1 MLGRMSRP
9 TLTTSSY
16 VILGLLQLM
25 TAATPYELEAVI
37 SRSGMVTFWWMS
49 HTQIY
54 SECAQLTAAGYLDEQ
69 REESGR
75 RRRVYRLTQFGRQAM
90 DDWRAK
96 PPEEPEQTR
105 DPALLKLFFG
115 ADPPAIAAAQID
127 AHRRQLQAFEN
138 IVAKIG
144 EGHYGGR
151 GAVIRYALA
160 YERMALDFWT
170 QLAEQAATGEPDT
183 GSELYGGPLFG
194 PL

>member
-1 MLGRMSRP
+1 MSRP
-9 TLTTSSY
+9 TLTASSY

-37 SRSGMVTFWWMS
+37 SRSGMISFWWMS

-54 SECAQLTAAGYLDEQ
+54 NECAQLTEAGHLDEQ
-69 REESGR
+69 REETGR
-75 RRRVYRLTQFGRQAM
+75 RRRVYRLTQAGRQAI
-90 DDWRAK
+90 DEWRAK

-115 ADPPAIAAAQID
+115 ADPSVIAATQID
-127 AHRRQLQAFEN
+127 LHRRQLTAAEDL
-138 IVAKIG
+138 IAKIG
-144 EGHYGGR
+144 DGHFGGR
-151 GAVIRYALA
+151 GPVVRYMLA

-170 QLAEQAATGEPDT
+170 QLADEAAAGKPDS
-183 GSELYGGPLFG
+183 GSELYGGRLFG